1 MKIAVIAANGRSGK
15 VFVRAALAAGH
26 EIRAGVHSRSTFKPQ
41 PNLTIVKCDATNPDE
56 LRKLLTGQDAVVSL
70 IGHVK
75 GSEADV
81 QTKATENT
89 ISLMR
94 TLDIKRIVSL
104 TGTGVRFPGDK
115 ITLIDRFV
123 SYGIK
128 LIDPARVRDGKNH
141 VEALKRCGLDWTVLR
156 VSKLQN
162 TRPRAYSLTLSG
174 PPKLYVARR
183 EVAKAIL
190 EVLENNTF
198 IGQAPIISPKK

>member
-15 VFVRAALAAGH
+15 AFVRAALAAGH
-26 EIRAGVHSRSTFKPQ
+26 EVRAGVHSKSTLKPQ
-41 PNLTIVKCDATNPDE
+41 PSLTIVKCDATNPDE

-94 TLDIKRIVSL
+94 ALDIKRIVSL

-115 ITLIDRFV
+115 ITLVDRFV

-141 VEALKRCGLDWTVLR
+141 VEALKRSGLDWTVLR

-162 TRPRAYSLTLSG
+162 TQPRAYSLTLSG